1 MQEVYF
7 DIEKVGIKIPPG
19 FEYQNSYMPTR
30 KNSEPL
36 TRLTLNRALNLSKKR
51 LGALAYGLTTEVIDL
66 GAWIGDNA
74 LPMAKI
80 HPDSKVIAIDPSDE
94 NLEYIKTCATLNNI
108 GNIKCIEALVGEKVG
123 ETYFPDGDIRHS
135 SFSHCKAEDM
145 EQSRLSISLDS
156 LFKRNII
163 NPSVIHLD
171 TEGMELSILKGSLN
185 LLKQRSPVVIFES
198 HLYSDPLNET
208 LKLLSGERY
217 CVFIINER
225 LNGCRP
231 DCRNMLAVPI
241 ASTTLNRLSSELVR
255 DIVDSPNLAHTRKV
269 CKFSKNLIRL
279 T

>member
-7 DIEKVGIKIPPG
+7 NIEKVGIKIPPG

-36 TRLTLNRALNLSKKR
+36 TRLVLNTALNLSKKR
-51 LGALAYGLTTEVIDL
+51 LGVLAYGLTTEVIDL

-74 LPMAKI
+74 LPTAKT

-94 NLEYIKTCATLNNI
+94 NLEYIKTCAALNNI

-123 ETYFPDGDIRHS
+123 ETYFPDDDIRHS
-135 SFSHCKAEDM
+135 SFSHRKTKDM
-145 EQSRLSISLDS
+145 EQSKLSITLDS

-171 TEGMELSILKGSLN
+171 AEGMELSILKGSLN

-208 LKLLSGERY
+208 LKFYQANVIVYLLS
-217 CVFIINER
+217 
-225 LNGCRP
+225 
-231 DCRNMLAVPI
+231 
-241 ASTTLNRLSSELVR
+241 
-255 DIVDSPNLAHTRKV
+255 
-269 CKFSKNLIRL
+269 
-279 T
+279 